1 MYKYYKEIKSGS
13 SFGNNNNSDNKR
25 YCYYRVDEDSECR
38 HPILYISKSNSGII
52 IKSISGYEFL
62 DIFEENYASG
72 RMTDSNC
79 EEFEEALMTSL
90 ISLNIGVLK

>member
-38 HPILYISKSNSGII
+38 HLEVKFRYNNKIYQWL
-52 IKSISGYEFL
+52 
-62 DIFEENYASG
+62 
-72 RMTDSNC
+72 
-79 EEFEEALMTSL
+79 
-90 ISLNIGVLK
+90 